1 MLPTDPLDEL
11 LSPSLADRLQSAS
24 PAALSASLPPGA
36 RADSLLNDLTQL
48 GGTYDKGARARPN
61 PNVQLLTRQEL
72 EVLYVLNHWA
82 QRAVNQ
88 LPLNATRRGWEVE
101 DESEETRLLESEERR
116 LQIRARFREADL
128 SARLYRRA
136 AILIVTPERGADLRQ
151 PLSPDYAGGITNL
164 VVLDDAEIN
173 PSTWDGDPASPTYRQ
188 PETWFVTPYSAA
200 ATSTL
205 SGGTVVH
212 ASRLIVLHGGVWP
225 EVLLRDRS
233 WQGYSVLQTAWDAIR
248 NKTSVGQSG
257 AVIAQELSESVFKIR
272 GLMDTATGAQA
283 SGLAS
288 RLKSTLRAKGVLG
301 ALFLDAEDS
310 YEVAGRSATGYVD
323 IDEGAARDLCAA
335 LNMPAVLLFGEAPAG
350 FNTDG
355 ESWRRKWAGQVLDH
369 QELVYRPGLERI
381 YQLLLN
387 ASPERPER
395 WRLEF
400 LPVEQPTEAE
410 EAAHRKVIAD
420 TDAIYLDRGVLSPEH
435 VARSRFSEAGWS
447 DTILPVEPDETAEE
461 LALAAKELVGG
472 AAGVAEKASDV
483 ALNGAQISSALSI
496 CQQVA
501 ARQLPRESGVTML
514 VEFFSLLPERAERI
528 MGPIGRAFFIE
539 TLPQMDSADPSA
551 LAPWVR
557 LDAEISPEGVCLL
570 LPLTGEALRQ
580 WERVRDQVRA
590 LLPDLPPPPGRPHV
604 TVLYLGSAPAESLG
618 EISTAAAETVR
629 LQSPVPFYA
638 HRVHAFTPSP
648 SSDGETPVIVEVG
661 WGFEALHVALL
672 QRLAPWVQ
680 VQQFSP
686 YRAHATLGY
695 LPRPLTDAERADLAA
710 LVIEPS
716 EGPPPRLSR
725 VDLCRGEEVIA
736 VLPLAAVGEEL

>member
-1 MLPTDPLDEL
+1 MPSRLRALLTRLLTLPAREPEGNTAPPDPLGEL

-24 PAALSASLPPGA
+24 PAALSASLPPEA

-48 GGTYDKGARARPN
+48 GGPYDKGARARPN

-88 LPLNATRRGWEVE
+88 LPLSATRRGWEVE

-151 PLSPDYAGGITNL
+151 PLPPDYAGGITNL

-188 PETWFVTPYSAA
+188 PETWFITPYSAA
-200 ATSTL
+200 ATSAL

-212 ASRLIVLHGGVWP
+212 ASRLIVFHGGVWP
-225 EVLLRDRS
+225 EVMLRDRS

-257 AVIAQELSESVFKIR
+257 AVIAQELSESVFRIK

-288 RLKSTLRAKGVLG
+288 RLKSTLRMKGVLG

-335 LNMPAVLLFGEAPAG
+335 LDMPAVLLFGEAPAG

-355 ESWRRKWAGQVLDH
+355 ESWRRKWSAQVLDH
-369 QELVYRPGLERI
+369 QELVYRPGLERV
-381 YQLLLN
+381 YQLLVN
-387 ASPERPER
+387 ASKERPER

-410 EAAHRKVIAD
+410 EAAHRKLVAD

-435 VARSRFSEAGWS
+435 VARSRFSGAGWS
-447 DTILPVEPDETAEE
+447 DTILPVGPEETAEG
-461 LALAAKELVGG
+461 LAEAV
-472 AAGVAEKASDV
+472 
-483 ALNGAQISSALSI
+483 
-496 CQQVA
+496 
-501 ARQLPRESGVTML
+501 PT
-514 VEFFSLLPERAERI
+514 
-528 MGPIGRAFFIE
+528 
-539 TLPQMDSADPSA
+539 TPQMDSTDPSM

-557 LDAEISPEGVCLL
+557 LDAEISSEGVCLL

-590 LLPDLPPPPGRPHV
+590 LLSDLPPPPGRPHV
-604 TVLYLGSAPAESLG
+604 TALYLGAAPAESLG

-638 HRVHAFTPSP
+638 HRVHAFAPSP

-661 WGFEALHVALL
+661 WGFEPLHVALL
-672 QRLAPWVQ
+672 QRLAPWVL

-736 VLPLAAVGEEL
+736 VLPLAAAGEEL